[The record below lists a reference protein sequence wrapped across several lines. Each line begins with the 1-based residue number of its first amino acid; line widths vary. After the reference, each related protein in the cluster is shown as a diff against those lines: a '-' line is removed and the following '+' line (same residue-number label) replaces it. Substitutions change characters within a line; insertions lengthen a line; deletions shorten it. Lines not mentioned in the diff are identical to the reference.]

1 LPKPAWAGGASVLF
15 SIKALPEEP
24 TAVARSFALQSP
36 LQQTMINEPGTSVAY
51 PDGLSFQP
59 SIEVSET
66 MTRQSERGLTLIEL
80 ATVCAMLAILVGF
93 AFPMFNTTIAQHR
106 LSGATQRVANDL
118 RYARSTAVTQGTI
131 QRLHSGD
138 DGGVQPGQYRLE
150 QSPTGSAPWTSLTPW
165 YSLATDYQ
173 GAAMA
178 SIKDGTSAT
187 IYEVSFNAQGA
198 PNAALNYPLNI
209 TVTTPVG
216 TRSIQVMRTG
226 NIVVP

>member
-1 LPKPAWAGGASVLF
+1 
-15 SIKALPEEP
+15 
-24 TAVARSFALQSP
+24 
-36 LQQTMINEPGTSVAY
+36 
-51 PDGLSFQP
+51 
-59 SIEVSET
+59 
-66 MTRQSERGLTLIEL
+66 MTRQSERGLTLIEV
-80 ATVCAMLAILVGF
+80 ATVCAILAIFVGV
-93 AFPMFNTTIAQHR
+93 AFPMFNNTIAQHR
-106 LSGATQRVANDL
+106 LAGATQRVANDL
-118 RYARSTAVTQGTI
+118 RYARSTAVTQGAI

-150 QSPTGSAPWTSLTPW
+150 TPNGLGWTGLTPW

-187 IYEVSFNAQGA
+187 IYVVSFDAQGA

-216 TRSIQVMRTG
+216 TRSIKVMRTG